1 MGSHPVNLFFR
12 FILELIFLV
21 IFSMWGYHQIEGW
34 PSVVLAVFMPLA
46 VMLVWGIFNVP
57 DDPSRSGKAPVPVP
71 GILRLFI
78 ELSIFGLAIWFL
90 YDLGYQRLFIIY
102 GVLVIIHYLFS
113 IDRMSWLLS
122 R

>member
-12 FILELIFLV
+12 FILELVFLV
-21 IFSMWGYHQIEGW
+21 VFSLWGYRQIEGW
-34 PSVVLAVFMPLA
+34 PSVVLAVFMPGV

-78 ELSIFGLAIWFL
+78 EFSIFGFALWFL
-90 YDLGYQRLFIIY
+90 HDLGYQRLCIIY
-102 GVLVIIHYLFS
+102 GVLVIIHYIFS
-113 IDRMSWLLS
+113 IDRISWLLS